1 MLRLLGL
8 AILVCASLRAET
20 VVVLRFFNHANSAG
34 LDWIGESIA
43 ETVQDALSSEG
54 LLVLG
59 REARAEAYRRLSLRP
74 GAELTH
80 ASIIKVGD
88 ALDAARVVYGYYE
101 LLPAEGG
108 GVASKGSLRVTAR
121 VLYLK
126 ETRQGPLFSELG
138 ALEELDE
145 IEARLGW
152 QALRQL
158 DPRSTAS
165 EEDFLRVRPPVRID
179 AVENYVRG
187 LLSTDPEQRQH
198 LFMQAARL
206 DEHYSPPCFQ
216 LGKSYWEKR
225 EYKVAA
231 GWLARVG
238 PFDRRYLE
246 AQFFLGL
253 CRYHFEDYAGAE
265 NSFKLVAG
273 SMPLNE
279 VFNNLGAAEARLSH
293 YQEAI
298 ASFQKA
304 LEGDSADPD
313 YHFNL
318 GYTEWRAG
326 QYPVAAESFRA
337 SLERAPDDQEA
348 TLMLGRSLKG
358 EGARPGEP
366 RLEDRV
372 RVKTNYDEEAYRQLQ
387 AELKK

>member
-8 AILVCASLRAET
+8 AIIVCASLRAET

-54 LLVLG
+54 LLVLS
-59 REARAEAYRRLSLRP
+59 REARTEAYRRLSLRP

-108 GVASKGSLRVTAR
+108 AASKGSLRVTAR

-138 ALEELDE
+138 ALEELEE

-152 QALRQL
+152 QTLRQL
-158 DPRSTAS
+158 DPRSVTS
-165 EEDFLRVRPPVRID
+165 EEDFLKVRPPVRID

-187 LLSTDPEQRQH
+187 LLATDPEQRQH

-253 CRYHFEDYAGAE
+253 CRYHSEDYAGARQ
-265 NSFKLVAG
+265 SFQVVAG
-273 SMPLNE
+273 TMPLNE
-279 VFNNLGAAEARLSH
+279 VFNNLGAAEARLND
-293 YQEAI
+293 YEAAA
-298 ASFQKA
+298 ASFRKA

-326 QYPVAAESFRA
+326 QYPAAAESFRA
-337 SLERAPDDQEA
+337 ALDRAPEDREA
-348 TLMLGRSLKG
+348 TLMLDRSLKG

-372 RVKTNYDEEAYRQLQ
+372 RVKTNYNEEAYRQLQ

>member
-8 AILVCASLRAET
+8 AIIVCASLRAET
-20 VVVLRFFNHANSAG
+20 VVVLRFANHANSAG

-43 ETVQDALSSEG
+43 ETVQDALASEG
-54 LLVLG
+54 QLVLG

-80 ASIIKVGD
+80 ASIVKVGD

-108 GVASKGSLRVTAR
+108 ATSKGSLRITAR

-126 ETRQGPLFSELG
+126 ETRQGPVFSELG
-138 ALEELDE
+138 ALEDLAEL
-145 IEARLGW
+145 EARLGW
-152 QALRQL
+152 ETLKQL
-158 DPRSTAS
+158 DPRSTTS
-165 EEDFLRVRPPVRID
+165 EEDFLKVRPPVRID

-187 LLSTDPEQRQH
+187 LLATDPEQRQH
-198 LFMQAARL
+198 LFIQAARL

-225 EYKVAA
+225 EFKVAA

-253 CRYHFEDYAGAE
+253 CRYRFEDYAGAE

-273 SMPLNE
+273 TMPLNE
-279 VFNNLGAAEARLSH
+279 VFNDLGAAEARLSQ
-293 YQEAI
+293 YQDAI

-326 QYPVAAESFRA
+326 QYQAAAESFRA
-337 SLERAPDDQEA
+337 VLERAPEDEEA
-348 TLMLGRSLKG
+348 TMMLDRSLKS
-358 EGARPGEP
+358 EGARRGEP
-366 RLEDRV
+366 QLEDRV
-372 RVKTNYDEEAYRQLQ
+372 RVKTNYNEDAYRQLQ